1 MSILGFQGFRFDRS
15 FHIIIIYMVKT
26 YSVQEIINHTGIYI
40 DTKTKHAG
48 SESGRKTGQKIE
60 IITRC
65 ATKCK
70 DI

>member
-1 MSILGFQGFRFDRS
+1 
-15 FHIIIIYMVKT
+15 MVKT
-26 YSVQEIINHTGIYI
+26 YSAQEIINHTGINI

-48 SESGRKTGQKIE
+48 SESGRKTGKKIE